1 MKKYSII
8 IPTLNEAQ
16 GVVAFLEPLQSL
28 RMQCEIIIA
37 DGGSTDAT
45 ANLAQASIDLFLTCD
60 KKGRASQMN
69 QGAKHASAEILI
81 FLHADTFLPESALQ
95 DITAGF
101 DKGFQW
107 GRFDMQ
113 LMGKH
118 PFLKVIS
125 FMMNWRSRLSGI
137 ATGDQAIFVSKSSFD
152 AVGAYPEISLM
163 EDIALSKQLKK
174 ITAPYCIHQAV
185 QSSAR
190 RWESF
195 GIGRTILLMWYLRLR
210 YFLGTPADVLSDMY
224 RKGCFKVG

>member
-1 MKKYSII
+1 MKKYAII

-16 GVVAFLEPLQSL
+16 GIVAFLEPLQSL

-45 ANLAQASIDLFLTCD
+45 ASLAQASIDLFLTCD

-81 FLHADTFLPESALQ
+81 FLHADTFLPESA
-95 DITAGF
+95 
-101 DKGFQW
+101 
-107 GRFDMQ
+107 
-113 LMGKH
+113 
-118 PFLKVIS
+118 S

-152 AVGAYPEISLM
+152 AVGAYPEIALM
-163 EDIALSKQLKK
+163 EDIVLSKQLKK
-174 ITAPYCIHQAV
+174 ITAPYCIQQTV

-210 YFLGTPADVLSDMY
+210 YFLGTPPKELAALY
-224 RKGCFKVG
+224 RQGRFK

>member
-1 MKKYSII
+1 MKKYAII
-8 IPTLNEAQ
+8 VPTLNEER
-16 GVVAFLEPLQSL
+16 GIVAFLEPLQSL

-45 ANLAQASIDLFLTCD
+45 RNLAKPYIDVFLSCD
-60 KKGRASQMN
+60 NKGRALQMN
-69 QGAKHASAEILI
+69 QGAKHATSDILI
-81 FLHADTFLPESALQ
+81 FLHADTLLPESALQ
-95 DITAGF
+95 NIATGIDSGHE
-101 DKGFQW
+101 W

-137 ATGDQAIFVSKSSFD
+137 ATGDQAIFVNKATFE
-152 AVGAYPEISLM
+152 AVGTYPEIALM

-174 ITAPYCIHQAV
+174 VTSPYCIQQTV

-195 GIGRTILLMWYLRLR
+195 GIRRTILLMWYLRLR
-210 YFLGTPADVLSDMY
+210 YFLGTPADELSDMY